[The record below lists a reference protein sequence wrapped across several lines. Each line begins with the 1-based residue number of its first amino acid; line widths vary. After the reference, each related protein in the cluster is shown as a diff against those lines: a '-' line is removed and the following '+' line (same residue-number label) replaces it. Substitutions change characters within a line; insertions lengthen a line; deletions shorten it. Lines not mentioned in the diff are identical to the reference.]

1 MELNVYQKKAMET
14 CMPTC
19 ENISYMLLNLVGEVG
34 EFSSKIAKGIRKG
47 EMMITENALCLDSKQ
62 LPKESFERLDE
73 SLMAE
78 CGDILWQLSGLC
90 TIMGWTLEEV
100 AEYNRKKLAER
111 KKNGTIAGNG
121 DGTTKEERL

>member
-47 EMMITENALCLDSKQ
+47 EMTI
-62 LPKESFERLDE
+62 KESDLRLDFTQFNEVSLERLNE

-78 CGDILWQLSGLC
+78 CGDIMWQLSGLC
-90 TIMGWTLEEV
+90 TVMGWNLEDV
-100 AEYNRKKLAER
+100 AEYNLKKLAER

-121 DGTTKEERL
+121 DGITKEERL

>member
-1 MELNVYQKKAMET
+1 MELNVYQKKAMVT

-19 ENISYMLLNLVGEVG
+19 ENISYMLLNLAGEVG
-34 EFSSKIAKGIRKG
+34 EFSSKIAKAIRK
-47 EMMITENALCLDSKQ
+47 EEIIIKDNALYFDFAKLTEESLD
-62 LPKESFERLDE
+62 RLDE

-78 CGDILWQLSGLC
+78 AGDILWQLSGLC
-90 TIMGWTLEEV
+90 SVIGWNLEEV
-100 AEYNRKKLAER
+100 AGYNLKKLAER

>member
-47 EMMITENALCLDSKQ
+47 EMTI
-62 LPKESFERLDE
+62 KESDLRLDFRQFTEESLERLNE

-78 CGDILWQLSGLC
+78 CGDIMWQLSGLC
-90 TIMGWTLEEV
+90 TVMGWNLEDV
-100 AEYNRKKLAER
+100 AEYNIKKLAER

-121 DGTTKEERL
+121 DGITKEERL

>member
-47 EMMITENALCLDSKQ
+47 EMAITKSDLSLDFTQ
-62 LPKESFERLDE
+62 FTEESLERLNE

-90 TIMGWTLEEV
+90 TIMGWNLEDV
-100 AEYNRKKLAER
+100 AEYNIKKLAER

>member
-1 MELNVYQKKAMET
+1 MELNVYQKKAMAT

-47 EMMITENALCLDSKQ
+47 EIIIKDNALYFDFAKLTE
-62 LPKESFERLDE
+62 ESLERLDE
-73 SLMAE
+73 ALMAE
-78 CGDILWQLSGLC
+78 AGDILWQLSGLC
-90 TIMGWTLEEV
+90 SVIGWNLEEV
-100 AEYNRKKLAER
+100 AGYNLKKLAER

-121 DGTTKEERL
+121 DGITKEERL

>member
-1 MELNVYQKKAMET
+1 MELNDYQERAMVT

-19 ENISYMLLNLVGEVG
+19 NNASYMLLNMVGEVG
-34 EFSSKIAKGIRKG
+34 EFASKIAKGIRKG
-47 EMMITENALCLDSKQ
+47 EMMIKDNHLCLDSKQ
-62 LPKESFERLDE
+62 FTKDSLERLKE

-78 CGDILWQLSGLC
+78 AGDILWQLSGLC
-90 TIMGWTLEEV
+90 TIMGWDLEGV
-100 AEYNRKKLAER
+100 AEYNLKKLAER

>member
-47 EMMITENALCLDSKQ
+47 EMTITENDLRLDFRQ
-62 LPKESFERLDE
+62 FTEESLERLNE

-90 TIMGWTLEEV
+90 IVMGWNLEDV
-100 AEYNRKKLAER
+100 AEYNLKKLAER